1 MAIAN
6 ADLYPPII
14 DTYMPA
20 FIKNAGCRIYF
31 SLSPYASLGK
41 SKFAQIKVS
50 NQRTN
55 KSELNN
61 KTYPSEIKFA
71 MVQLDEERTSN
82 DKYYITIDN
91 SDIQG
96 GFQSNTYYKVQI
108 RLSGIAPVG
117 ANGILLQKGVDSWLS
132 SNLDSFSEWSTV
144 CLIKGINLPI
154 INLRSFSENVGENEI
169 GTVFAVPSIVVTG
182 NVDFGEDED
191 EVLKSYSIKI
201 YNNINELILDSGDI
215 YTDQYSSPNQIN
227 YPLNINFKEKS
238 SYKMEFT
245 ITTKNLYTLTK
256 FYNFAISSEQEE
268 IDDIEGKIIRDEE
281 NGRNRISLDIQ
292 PSELNKS
299 VNLIIRRASSKDN
312 FTIWN
317 DIHIMQLNI
326 TEQAHIDWYDCTIES
341 GIWYKY
347 MIQKADSEGI
357 RLSSLNLT
365 EERAIKND
373 NGAII
378 KKVYDQTMMIF
389 DDMFLIANG
398 KQLKIKYNP
407 SVSSMKYTTVDS
419 KTDTIGSKYP
429 FIKRNGSVEYR
440 TFPISGLIT
449 FLADEN
455 ELLTSKQELFKDQEI
470 INQYNNYNLENN
482 ITLYNDYIYEREFRK
497 AVAEF
502 LYKDNVKLFKSTP
515 EGNILVKLMDINFTP
530 DESLG
535 RYIYTFSC
543 TAYEIAEDNIENYN
557 NYNIQKIG
565 NITNVSASSSTDIIE
580 KICYITLSEDI
591 YSANTN
597 IQDLIK
603 AQAIS
608 YYNKDEYSIYGIE
621 YSLLEFAFTDEG
633 YLINLSNNPPTI
645 ATNDDLSNPDYNII
659 TGHLIN
665 LQTIAGENLT
675 IAVPATTQL
684 YRLSIDEDNKELM
697 TLSSIAFPQDSK
709 VQITVSCNLIL
720 KKNSYNEDTGIST
733 SNMIYSVGISSL
745 FNKEEFLFNPK
756 QDVYQM
762 IKNQIQNDIGTT
774 EIVILEELFALEI
787 ISNRDNLIAI
797 KIDDNSFKTIKIGS
811 TDTLNINLSDDSDEY
826 FNITGCYFDG
836 CLLSW
841 NSKITKDTIDIEKF
855 TGSYASGYKYDGYD
869 IEFYKNIYDLDT
881 SKLSDNPIN
890 LNEDSFEGIKI
901 LKPVAATVNFYYK
914 KGIKEVV

>member
-245 ITTKNLYTLTK
+245 ITTKNLYSLTK

-557 NYNIQKIG
+557 NYNQVKSWLTKYVDELNLFIIKDEEG
-565 NITNVSASSSTDIIE
+565 REVSVKE
-580 KICYITLSEDI
+580 LF
-591 YSANTN
+591 
-597 IQDLIK
+597 DLIDAK
-603 AQAIS
+603 Q
-608 YYNKDEYSIYGIE
+608 KDSKN
-621 YSLLEFAFTDEG
+621 LE
-633 YLINLSNNPPTI
+633 
-645 ATNDDLSNPDYNII
+645 NPDN
-659 TGHLIN
+659 
-665 LQTIAGENLT
+665 
-675 IAVPATTQL
+675 
-684 YRLSIDEDNKELM
+684 
-697 TLSSIAFPQDSK
+697 F
-709 VQITVSCNLIL
+709 
-720 KKNSYNEDTGIST
+720 SYCMN
-733 SNMIYSVGISSL
+733 V
-745 FNKEEFLFNPK
+745 
-756 QDVYQM
+756 
-762 IKNQIQNDIGTT
+762 
-774 EIVILEELFALEI
+774 
-787 ISNRDNLIAI
+787 
-797 KIDDNSFKTIKIGS
+797 
-811 TDTLNINLSDDSDEY
+811 
-826 FNITGCYFDG
+826 
-836 CLLSW
+836 
-841 NSKITKDTIDIEKF
+841 
-855 TGSYASGYKYDGYD
+855 DGYRFSSGD
-869 IEFYKNIYDLDT
+869 F
-881 SKLSDNPIN
+881 S
-890 LNEDSFEGIKI
+890 
-901 LKPVAATVNFYYK
+901 
-914 KGIKEVV
+914 

>member
-55 KSELNN
+55 KSELDD
-61 KTYPSEIKFA
+61 KTYPSEIKIA

-91 SDIQG
+91 SDIKN
-96 GFQSNTYYKVQI
+96 GFQSNIYYKVQI

-117 ANGILLQKGVDSWLS
+117 ASGILLQKGIDSWLS
-132 SNLDSFSEWSTV
+132 SNLDSFSEWSSV

-154 INLRSFSENVGENEI
+154 IKLKSFSDNVGQDEI
-169 GTVFAVPSIVVTG
+169 GTVFTVPSIVVTG
-182 NVDFGEDED
+182 RVDFGEDED
-191 EVLKSYSIKI
+191 ETLKSYSVKI
-201 YNNINELILDSGDI
+201 YNNISELILDSGEI

-227 YPLNINFKEKS
+227 YPLNINFKEKI
-238 SYKMEFT
+238 SYKMVFT
-245 ITTKNLYTLTK
+245 ITTKNLYSLTK
-256 FYNFAISSEQEE
+256 YYNFAISSEQKK
-268 IDDIEGKIIRDEE
+268 IDDIQGKIIRDED
-281 NGRNRISLDIQ
+281 NGRNRISLDIY

-317 DIHIMQLNI
+317 DIYI
-326 TEQAHIDWYDCTIES
+326 TPLKIIEQTHIDWYDQTIES
-341 GIWYKY
+341 GVWYKY
-347 MIQKADSEGI
+347 AIQKADSSGI
-357 RLSSLNLT
+357 RLGSLNLT
-365 EERAIKND
+365 EERTVKSN
-373 NGAII
+373 NGEII
-378 KKVYDQTMMIF
+378 KKTYDQTMMIF
-389 DDMFLIANG
+389 DNMFLVAEG

-407 SVSSMKYTTVDS
+407 SVSSMKYTTLDS

-429 FIKRNGSVEYR
+429 FIRRNGSVEYR

-449 FLADEN
+449 FFTDEN

-470 INQYNNYNLENN
+470 IDQYNNYNLENN

-515 EGNILVKLMDINFTP
+515 EGNILVKLMDVNFTP
-530 DESLG
+530 DETLG

-557 NYNIQKIG
+557 TYNIQKIG
-565 NITNVSASSSTDIIE
+565 NITNVDASSSTDITE
-580 KICYITLSEDI
+580 KLCYITLLEDT

-597 IQDLIK
+597 IQNLIK
-603 AQAIS
+603 AQAES
-608 YYNKDEYSIYGIE
+608 YYDVNKYFIYGIE
-621 YSLLEFAFTDEG
+621 YSLLEFNFTDEG

-645 ATNDDLSNPDYNII
+645 ATSDDLPNSDFNII
-659 TGHLIN
+659 AGHLIN
-665 LQTIAGENLT
+665 LNTAAGENLV
-675 IAVPATTQL
+675 IAVPSTTKI
-684 YRLSIDEDNKELM
+684 YKLSIDEDNKELM
-697 TLSSIAFPQDSK
+697 TLSSISFPQESK
-709 VQITVSCNLIL
+709 AQISITCNLIL
-720 KKNSYNEDTGIST
+720 KKNIDEEDNGIST
-733 SNMIYSVGISSL
+733 SNIIYSVGVGSL
-745 FNKEEFLFNPK
+745 FNQEEFLFKPK
-756 QDVYQM
+756 QDIYTM
-762 IKNQIQNDIGTT
+762 IKNQIEEDIGVT
-774 EIVILEELFALEI
+774 ETVILEELFALEI

-797 KIDDNSFKTIKIGS
+797 KVDDNPFRTMKIGS
-811 TDTLNINLSDDSDEY
+811 TDTLNINLSDTSDEY
-826 FNITGCYFDG
+826 SNITGCYFDG
-836 CLLSW
+836 TLLSW
-841 NSKITKDTIDIEKF
+841 NPKITKNTIDIEKF
-855 TGSYASGYKYDGYD
+855 TGSYASGYKYDGYE
-869 IEFYKNIYDLDT
+869 IEFYKNIHDLDK
-881 SKLSDNPIN
+881 SKLIENPMT
-890 LNEDSFEGIKI
+890 LDSDSFEGIKI

-914 KGIKEVV
+914 KGVKENI